1 VNGGRRSKGNLATT
15 LSGRWEID
23 KRPCYTETPFWNA
36 TRELQNPGARRLPEG
51 TYILARGLET
61 QLANCSKET
70 GCCAPERASHD
81 RRVTA
86 KTLCGRRLVLL
97 CANGECR

>member
-1 VNGGRRSKGNLATT
+1 MVEAVSKDYLATA

-23 KRPCYTETPFWNA
+23 KPALGTETPFWNA

-51 TYILARGLET
+51 TYILARGLGT
-61 QLANCSKET
+61 QLANYSIET

-86 KTLCGRRLVLL
+86 KTLRWAEARPAMC
-97 CANGECR
+97 